1 MHLHGRAIGRFAHPY
16 VEVLALARFEEE
28 NIVTIIEFGE
38 FVKLVKFCFCVEF
51 SIFAAVRE
59 EGVEV
64 IEEVT
69 MTVGNR
75 QIRTISFWGW
85 KRMFDGL
92 IRSAELPVSD
102 TS

>member
-16 VEVLALARFEEE
+16 VEVFALARFEEE
-28 NIVTIIEFGE
+28 NVVTIIELGE
-38 FVKLVKFCFCVEF
+38 FIKLVKFCFCVEF
-51 SIFAAVRE
+51 SFFAAVRE

-69 MTVGNR
+69 MTVRSR
-75 QIRTISFWGW
+75 QIRPISFRDW
-85 KRMFDGL
+85 KRIFDGL